1 MAVHGEKSVLNLTFE
16 AAEDLSTA
24 GQYRFVNLASDTTC
38 ELCDSAEAAVGVLQN
53 NPESGRPANVMVM
66 GVTNLVAGGTITR
79 LAKLTPDASG
89 DAVAT
94 TSDDAEYSAIALEA
108 AVDNDVFSA
117 LLCIGGSLSGSGDNG

>member
-1 MAVHGEKSVLNLTFE
+1 MAVHGEKSVLSLTWE
-16 AAEDLSTA
+16 AAEDLSA

-53 NPESGRPANVMVM
+53 NPESGRPAKVMIM
-66 GVTNLVAGGTITR
+66 GITNLVAGGNISR
-79 LAKLTPDASG
+79 LDKLTPNSDG
-89 DAVAT
+89 DAVTT

-117 LLCIGGSLSGSGDNG
+117 LLCIGGSLSGSGDD

>member
-1 MAVHGEKSVLNLTFE
+1 MATHGEKGVVTLTWE
-16 AAEDLSTA
+16 AAEDLSTS

-53 NPESGRPANVMVM
+53 NPEIGQAANVMVI

-79 LAKLTPDASG
+79 LAKLTPDSNG
-89 DAVAT
+89 DAVPT

-117 LLCIGGSLSGSGDNG
+117 LLVVGSSLSGAGDD